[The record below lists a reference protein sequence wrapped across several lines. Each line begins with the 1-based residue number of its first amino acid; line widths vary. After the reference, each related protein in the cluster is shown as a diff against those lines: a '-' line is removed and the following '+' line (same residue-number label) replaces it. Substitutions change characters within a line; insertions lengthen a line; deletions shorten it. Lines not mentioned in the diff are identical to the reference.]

1 MKKASIFV
9 LFLIVFIDL
18 LGFGIIIPFLP
29 FYAREYGATGKT
41 AGMLVGVYSAMQF
54 LFAPIWGRLSDR
66 IGRRP
71 VLLISLVGSMSGYA
85 IFAFA
90 HSLTLLFVSR
100 IVAGIAAANIGTA
113 QAYIADTTT
122 PENRA
127 KGMGLIGAA
136 FGLGFILGP
145 PIGGILSSASL
156 HHGHHGNLYPGLLA
170 AGLSMTALIVA
181 AFALVESKPVDLTPR
196 SGLPPQFDIRMWRY
210 IFERK
215 TLATIL
221 LVLFLIILAFA
232 GMETTVT
239 LVGKDHFHFNQMDL
253 AYLFL
258 FMGIIVAG
266 IQGGGIG
273 PLTKK
278 FGERN
283 VIAAGAL
290 SLTIGLA
297 LVPLVDNPKYLYV
310 VAFFIALGQGTGYPS
325 LTSLVT
331 KASPREEHGSTLGI
345 SSSVASLS
353 RIIGPIVGG
362 TLYDWRGTGGAF
374 YTSAVVVFVA
384 FALALMLRKM
394 PLLEPET

>member
-9 LFLIVFIDL
+9 LFLIVFVDL

-41 AGMLVGVYSAMQF
+41 AGLLVAIYSAMQF
-54 LFAPIWGRLSDR
+54 LFAPVWGRLSDR

-90 HSLTLLFVSR
+90 NTLTLLFVSR
-100 IVAGIAAANIGTA
+100 IIAGIAAANIGTA

-145 PIGGILSSASL
+145 PIGGVLSSASL

-170 AGLSMTALIVA
+170 SGLSMTALVVA
-181 AFALVESKPVDLTPR
+181 FFALAESRPADLTPR
-196 SGLPPQFDIRMWRY
+196 RGLPPQFDIQTWRRL
-210 IFERK
+210 FERR
-215 TLATIL
+215 TLGMIL
-221 LVLFLIILAFA
+221 LILFLFILAFA

-239 LVGKDHFHFNQMDL
+239 LVGKDHFQFDQMDL

-278 FGERN
+278 FGERS
-283 VIAAGAL
+283 VVAAGAL
-290 SLTIGLA
+290 SLCLGLA
-297 LVPLVDNPKYLYV
+297 LVPLIDNPRYLYV
-310 VAFFIALGQGTGYPS
+310 VAFFIALGQGAGYPS

-331 KASPREEHGSTLGI
+331 KTSPREEHGSSLGI

-353 RIIGPIVGG
+353 RIVGPIAGG
-362 TLYDWRGTGGAF
+362 FLYDWRGTAGAF
-374 YTSAVVVFVA
+374 YTSAFVVFIA
-384 FALALMLRKM
+384 FVLALMLRRM
-394 PLLEPET
+394 PLLEPEI